1 MSEWPW
7 PRVGLSVIII
17 VTDQTTIIRVD
28 FAPGG
33 CSDIVAGKE
42 VSVRGSNESGGIQAT
57 EIGDSVH
64 ELKN

>member
-17 VTDQTTIIRVD
+17 VTDQMTIVRAD
-28 FAPGG
+28 FTPGG
-33 CSDIVAGKE
+33 CSDIVAGTE

-57 EIGDSVH
+57 EIGDRSMS
-64 ELKN
+64 